1 MRTCAVSAFI
11 LSAGP
16 VPEKEHSKFLC
27 FFFPCRT
34 GKLQWRHCIHGRMEP
49 RASCATS
56 ARRSWI
62 SRSQESSVKTGSQTE
77 NQPQDLL
84 ATLRSAKCTL
94 QFIPRSFPEC
104 GCCFSLLTDIVFL
117 RKWADGRYM
126 DVILV
131 QRLFFDLLRFF
142 SSCNINVSYVRS
154 PWRPEWR
161 RQCEF

>member
-1 MRTCAVSAFI
+1 MRTCAASAFI

-16 VPEKEHSKFLC
+16 VPEKEYSKFLC

-62 SRSQESSVKTGSQTE
+62 SKSQESSVKTGSQTE

-104 GCCFSLLTDIVFL
+104 GCCFFLLTDIVFL

-142 SSCNINVSYVRS
+142 
-154 PWRPEWR
+154 
-161 RQCEF
+161 FLL